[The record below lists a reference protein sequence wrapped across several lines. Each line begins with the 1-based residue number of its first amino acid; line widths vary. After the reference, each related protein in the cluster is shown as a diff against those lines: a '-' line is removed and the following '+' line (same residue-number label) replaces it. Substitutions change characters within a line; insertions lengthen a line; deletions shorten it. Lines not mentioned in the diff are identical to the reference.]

1 MRSGGQSIGDSGESG
16 IETGVGGETG
26 VPVRDH
32 GGTDAVPGRT
42 GSFRLRADRSVEPAG
57 A

>member
-1 MRSGGQSIGDSGESG
+1 MGDSGESG
-16 IETGVGGETG
+16 IETGVGGDIG

-42 GSFRLRADRSVEPAG
+42 GSFRRRVDRSPSG